1 MLVGLTGGMGSG
13 KSTVARMLVDA
24 GFALI
29 DSDRIAYS
37 EVQSPAVLSQLA
49 ARFGGDILTGKEEA
63 PLDRSLLAERAF
75 ATPDDTEAL
84 NAITHPAI
92 RKRTLSLIEQADPQ
106 NNPVVVD
113 MPLLVETGFHTQCDA
128 VIVVVADPE
137 LRVERLV
144 KHRGLDPDDAR
155 ARIAQQAR
163 DEERAAVADYVLDNN
178 KDLPHLESQV
188 KEVISELTRG

>member
-13 KSTVARMLVDA
+13 KSTVARMLVEA
-24 GFALI
+24 GFVLI

-37 EVQSPAVLSQLA
+37 EVQSPAVLEQLA
-49 ARFGGDILTGKEEA
+49 ARFGDDILTGREEA
-63 PLDRSLLAERAF
+63 PLDRALLAELAF
-75 ATPDDTEAL
+75 ATSEGTAAL

-92 RKRTLSLIEQADPQ
+92 RNRTLGLIEQADPQ
-106 NNPVVVD
+106 HNPVVVD

-144 KHRGLDPDDAR
+144 NYRGLDPDDAR
-155 ARIAQQAR
+155 ARIAKQAS